1 MTSIVT
7 DRKFLIK
14 SPNEILQDKIE
25 ELLKEKDDE
34 SVVDTVDYQELIK
47 DNKTFM
53 TQPRKINIENPLNK
67 KPILVRPYKK
77 DNEPAK
83 KSNYKYFI
91 PKYYI

>member
-53 TQPRKINIENPLNK
+53 TQPRKINIENEIHCCLQIAYN
-67 KPILVRPYKK
+67 VQT
-77 DNEPAK
+77 
-83 KSNYKYFI
+83 
-91 PKYYI
+91 